1 MQVERNFIEL
11 NYNAHFKG
19 QTKKKE
25 AHPVAGQDCIRTTRL
40 HGVTNQTSTKRIFT
54 NVKISDLIQKKS
66 LPLLEPEDSIQ
77 REIWDSQSG
86 NAADASLL
94 GSDTVSLCE

>member
-1 MQVERNFIEL
+1 MKMQVEQNFIEL

-54 NVKISDLIQKKS
+54 NVKISDLIQKKIPAFTGTRRFNTTRN
-66 LPLLEPEDSIQ
+66 LRFPE
-77 REIWDSQSG
+77 R
-86 NAADASLL
+86 
-94 GSDTVSLCE
+94 